1 MPNDWSLADIYHHVL
16 KQSPSPEA
24 AKIAISK
31 AQTNGRLPLYC
42 ERFERKVKNAPP
54 PEGEK
59 VFPPDEVLRDH
70 QITEKQ
76 FSTWDWG
83 RSYATRV
90 DSTSKSHFEYK
101 NIRAPGDVVL
111 SLWPKRAE
119 DVRPRGRPGPPTTHD
134 WFAICGEIARRCINP
149 KTKGLAIPRSEN
161 KLAEEVLGWYYDL
174 NNRRPAESEMRKA
187 VKQVLAALR
196 EV

>member
-24 AKIAISK
+24 AKIAISE
-31 AQTNGRLPLYC
+31 ARTNGRLPLYC

-54 PEGEK
+54 PEREK

-134 WFAICGEIARRCINP
+134 WLAICGEIARRCINP
-149 KTKGLAIPRSEN
+149 KTRGLAIRGVRTS
-161 KLAEEVLGWYYDL
+161 
-174 NNRRPAESEMRKA
+174 
-187 VKQVLAALR
+187 
-196 EV
+196 